1 MCTDVTCFH
10 AYWFFPLKWV
20 NTELRETME
29 FSIQD
34 FFESRKNWIEKICF
48 SWTNRN
54 RLLLFHSL
62 MKNSSIVKN
71 VVSKPCLCPPGC
83 IEMCFVV
90 LDFIHCLFHIWKGQ
104 EAASSRQC
112 LLQSLWCLCRTRSV
126 LAQVGHCVVFL
137 LALKSVFTELVFL
150 SSPSFWHMHFLNQP
164 VVSVVF
170 SCLSNI
176 SLAKQMMHV
185 QGVLS

>member
-1 MCTDVTCFH
+1 MPTGFFH
-10 AYWFFPLKWV
+10 SNGL
-20 NTELRETME
+20 TQETME

-83 IEMCFVV
+83 IEMRFVV
-90 LDFIHCLFHIWKGQ
+90 LRFYSLPLSHMKRPRGCEQQTVSPAEPLVSVQDKISAHSGKALCGFSPCPKISFHWTCI
-104 EAASSRQC
+104 SIFSI
-112 LLQSLWCLCRTRSV
+112 
-126 LAQVGHCVVFL
+126 L
-137 LALKSVFTELVFL
+137 LAYAFFKST
-150 SSPSFWHMHFLNQP
+150 SG
-164 VVSVVF
+164 F
-170 SCLSNI
+170 S
-176 SLAKQMMHV
+176 
-185 QGVLS
+185 GF

>member
-83 IEMCFVV
+83 IEMRFVV
-90 LDFIHCLFHIWKGQ
+90 LRFY
-104 EAASSRQC
+104 
-112 LLQSLWCLCRTRSV
+112 SLPLSHMKRPRGCEQQTVSPAEPLVSV
-126 LAQVGHCVVFL
+126 QNKIRDR
-137 LALKSVFTELVFL
+137 KSVV
-150 SSPSFWHMHFLNQP
+150 
-164 VVSVVF
+164 
-170 SCLSNI
+170 
-176 SLAKQMMHV
+176 
-185 QGVLS
+185 